1 MYILILLGKI
11 QSYNFIQLFS
21 FIKLINYTIIFKL
34 LIRGIEWISQRYI
47 ISWSFYS
54 YTLNTKSQV
63 ILTDIHCGQSSPL
76 RINKVDE
83 PHVLFVKVSP
93 LK

>member
-1 MYILILLGKI
+1 LLPNDILISVIEYKNVLK
-11 QSYNFIQLFS
+11 
-21 FIKLINYTIIFKL
+21 NY
-34 LIRGIEWISQRYI
+34 IRGIEWISQRYI

-63 ILTDIHCGQSSPL
+63 IVTDIHCGQSTPV

-83 PHVLFVKVSP
+83 PYVVFVKVSP

>member
-1 MYILILLGKI
+1 MKIKVCQIDYKIL
-11 QSYNFIQLFS
+11 
-21 FIKLINYTIIFKL
+21 FKYY
-34 LIRGIEWISQRYI
+34 IRGIEWISQRYI

-63 ILTDIHCGQSSPL
+63 IVTDIQCGQSTPV

-83 PHVLFVKVSP
+83 PYVVFVKVSP

>member
-1 MYILILLGKI
+1 MLK
-11 QSYNFIQLFS
+11 
-21 FIKLINYTIIFKL
+21 NY
-34 LIRGIEWISQRYI
+34 IRGIEWISQRYI

-63 ILTDIHCGQSSPL
+63 IVTDIHCGQSTPV

-83 PHVLFVKVSP
+83 PHVVFVKVSP

>member
-1 MYILILLGKI
+1 MAFKNIYI
-11 QSYNFIQLFS
+11 Y
-21 FIKLINYTIIFKL
+21 Y
-34 LIRGIEWISQRYI
+34 IRGIEWISQRYI

-54 YTLNTKSQV
+54 YTSNTKSQV
-63 ILTDIHCGQSSPL
+63 IVTDIQCGQSTPV

-83 PHVLFVKVSP
+83 PHVIFVKVSP

>member
-1 MYILILLGKI
+1 MYTPIQLGKSHYFYLSN
-11 QSYNFIQLFS
+11 QSNNYFEHYN
-21 FIKLINYTIIFKL
+21 
-34 LIRGIEWISQRYI
+34 RGIEWISQRYI

-54 YTLNTKSQV
+54 YTSNTKSQV
-63 ILTDIHCGQSSPL
+63 IVTDIQCGQSTPV

-83 PHVLFVKVSP
+83 PHVQFVKVSP

>member
-1 MYILILLGKI
+1 MPYEIYQYI
-11 QSYNFIQLFS
+11 YNTENIYFFC
-21 FIKLINYTIIFKL
+21 F
-34 LIRGIEWISQRYI
+34 RGIEWISQRYI

-54 YTLNTKSQV
+54 YTSNTKSQV
-63 ILTDIHCGQSSPL
+63 IITDIQCGQSTPV
-76 RINKVDE
+76 RINKTEE

>member
-1 MYILILLGKI
+1 ML
-11 QSYNFIQLFS
+11 LFS
-21 FIKLINYTIIFKL
+21 IYEIINRIIFL
-34 LIRGIEWISQRYI
+34 TNFIRGIEWISHRYI

-54 YTLNTKSQV
+54 YTSNTKSQV
-63 ILTDIHCGQSSPL
+63 IITDIQCGQSTPV
-76 RINKVDE
+76 RINKIDE